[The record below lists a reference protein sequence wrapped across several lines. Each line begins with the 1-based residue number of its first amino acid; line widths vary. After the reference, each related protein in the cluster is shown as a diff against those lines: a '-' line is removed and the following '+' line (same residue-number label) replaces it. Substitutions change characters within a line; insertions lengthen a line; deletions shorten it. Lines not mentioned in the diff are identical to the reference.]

1 MTGPLAPTRRE
12 GELVNAESSEKP
24 LPLYGGG
31 DWGGGL
37 DPRNG
42 SMSEYILEMLN
53 ITKSFAGVQALKDV
67 SLRCRPGQVCGLV
80 GENGA
85 GKSTL
90 MKILAGAYSADAGE
104 IIYKGK
110 RRDQMSAG
118 EIIDSGISIIY
129 QELALVPQMSV
140 AENIFLGREP
150 RHALGILNL
159 QELHGKAAALLKRLG
174 IRLDTSLPVSEL
186 TVAQRQLVEI
196 AKALS
201 QNADLIVM
209 DEPSAILAG
218 SELDQLFGI
227 IESLVEQGVTIIYI
241 SHRLDEVFRIAD
253 EVTVLKDGELVDTRP
268 IDELD
273 RATLVELMVGRPLDE
288 IFPQT
293 DHEQGELVLVA
304 EQISTD
310 TILDDA
316 SLELYAGEI
325 LGIAGMVGSGRTELA
340 RALFGADPLT
350 SGSISLVGDKGASWS
365 NPAQAIDAGLV
376 LVPEDRKSHGLF
388 TSLSVRVN
396 VTLPILSRLTRFGV
410 VDSQAEDEVV
420 DAAKARL
427 SIVMASADQEAQY
440 LSGGN
445 QQKVVLAKWLETHPA
460 VVILDEPTRG
470 VDVGAK
476 FEIYKLMRQL
486 NDRGIAIV
494 MISSELPEVI
504 GMSDRIL
511 VMNDGRIVGEVAQAE
526 ATEAGIIELATMANS
541 KADAS

>member
-1 MTGPLAPTRRE
+1 
-12 GELVNAESSEKP
+12 
-24 LPLYGGG
+24 
-31 DWGGGL
+31 
-37 DPRNG
+37 
-42 SMSEYILEMLN
+42 MSEYILEMLN
-53 ITKSFAGVQALKDV
+53 ISKSFAGVQALKDV
-67 SLRCRPGQVCGLV
+67 SIRCKQGQVYGLV

-90 MKILAGAYSADAGE
+90 MKILAGAYRADAGE
-104 IIYKGK
+104 IIYKGEQ
-110 RRDQMSAG
+110 REGASAG
-118 EIIDSGISIIY
+118 EVIDSGISIIY

-150 RHALGILNL
+150 RHALGVLNL
-159 QELHGKAAALLKRLG
+159 KELRQGAAELLARLG
-174 IRLDTSLPVSEL
+174 ISLDTRLPVREL

-218 SELDQLFGI
+218 SELDQLFSI

-268 IDELD
+268 IEQLD
-273 RATLVELMVGRPLDE
+273 RSTLVELMVGRPLDE

-293 DHEQGELVLVA
+293 EHEQGELLLVA
-304 EQISTD
+304 ENISTE
-310 TILDDA
+310 TILEDA

-350 SGSISLVGDKGASWS
+350 SGQITLAGAKGASWS
-365 NPAQAIDAGLV
+365 NPAQAIDSGLV

-388 TSLSVRVN
+388 TSLSVRIN

-410 VDSQAEDEVV
+410 LQSLAEDKIVAE
-420 DAAKARL
+420 AKKRL

-445 QQKVVLAKWLETHPA
+445 QQKVVLAKWLETDPA

-494 MISSELPEVI
+494 MISPELPEVI

-526 ATEAGIIELATMANS
+526 ATEAGIIELATMA
-541 KADAS
+541 DAGAAPS

>member
-1 MTGPLAPTRRE
+1 
-12 GELVNAESSEKP
+12 
-24 LPLYGGG
+24 
-31 DWGGGL
+31 
-37 DPRNG
+37 
-42 SMSEYILEMLN
+42 MSEYILEMLN
-53 ITKSFAGVQALKDV
+53 ISKSFAGVHALKDV
-67 SLRCRPGQVCGLV
+67 SMRCKPGKIYGLV

-90 MKILAGAYSADAGE
+90 MKILAGAYKADAGE
-104 IIYKGK
+104 IIYKGEQ
-110 RRDQMSAG
+110 REGASAG
-118 EIIDSGISIIY
+118 EVIDSGISIIY

-150 RHALGILNL
+150 RYALGLLNL
-159 QELHGKAAALLKRLG
+159 KELHQGAAELLARLG
-174 IRLDTSLPVSEL
+174 ISLDTRLPVREL

-218 SELDQLFGI
+218 SELDQLFSI
-227 IESLVEQGVTIIYI
+227 IESLVVQGVTIIYI

-268 IDELD
+268 IDQLD
-273 RATLVELMVGRPLDE
+273 RSTLVELMVGRPLDE

-293 DHEQGELVLVA
+293 EHEQGQLLLVA
-304 EQISTD
+304 ENISTE
-310 TILDDA
+310 TILEDA
-316 SLELYAGEI
+316 SLELYEGEI

-350 SGSISLVGDKGASWS
+350 SGQITLAGAKGASWI
-365 NPAQAIDAGLV
+365 NPAQAIASGLV

-388 TSLSVRVN
+388 TSLSVRIN

-410 VDSQAEDEVV
+410 LQSLAEDEIV
-420 DAAKARL
+420 AEAKERL

-445 QQKVVLAKWLETHPA
+445 QQKVVLAKWLETDPA
-460 VVILDEPTRG
+460 IVILDEPTRG

-511 VMNDGRIVGEVAQAE
+511 VMNDGRIVGEVAQEE
-526 ATEAGIIELATMANS
+526 ATEAGIIELATMA
-541 KADAS
+541 DAGAEPS

>member
-1 MTGPLAPTRRE
+1 VVT
-12 GELVNAESSEKP
+12 S
-24 LPLYGGG
+24 
-31 DWGGGL
+31 DGGL
-37 DPRNG
+37 HGVNEDRQHPSASAVKALWTAAALDLRTPDAVAHLAAAT
-42 SMSEYILEMLN
+42 LERSDN
-53 ITKSFAGVQALKDV
+53 YA
-67 SLRCRPGQVCGLV
+67 
-80 GENGA
+80 
-85 GKSTL
+85 
-90 MKILAGAYSADAGE
+90 AGE
-104 IIYKGK
+104 V
-110 RRDQMSAG
+110 
-118 EIIDSGISIIY
+118 IDSGISIIY
-129 QELALVPQMSV
+129 QELALVAQMSV

-150 RHALGILNL
+150 QWGFGVLDLRSLHERAA
-159 QELHGKAAALLKRLG
+159 ELTERLG
-174 IRLDTSLPVSEL
+174 ISLDTGTPVSEL

-218 SELDQLFGI
+218 SELDQLFRI
-227 IESLVEQGVTIIYI
+227 ISSLVEQGVTIIYI

-253 EVTVLKDGELVDTRP
+253 EVTVLKDGELVATRP
-268 IDELD
+268 IDKLD

-293 DHEQGELVLVA
+293 DHDQGELVLVA
-304 EQISTD
+304 EHISTD
-310 TILDDA
+310 TILEDA

-350 SGSISLVGDKGASWS
+350 NGSISLLGDKGASWS
-365 NPAQAIDAGLV
+365 NPAQAIDAGLA

-410 VDSQAEDEVV
+410 VDSQAEDAIVE
-420 DAAKARL
+420 AAKARL

-511 VMNDGRIVGEVAQAE
+511 VMNDGQIVGEVAQAE
-526 ATEAGIIELATMANS
+526 ATEAGIIELATMAGGGTERI
-541 KADAS
+541 

>member
-1 MTGPLAPTRRE
+1 
-12 GELVNAESSEKP
+12 
-24 LPLYGGG
+24 
-31 DWGGGL
+31 
-37 DPRNG
+37 
-42 SMSEYILEMLN
+42 MSDYILEMHN
-53 ITKSFAGVQALKDV
+53 ISKSFAGVHALKDV
-67 SLRCRPGQVCGLV
+67 SIRCQPGRVHGLV

-90 MKILAGAYSADAGE
+90 MKILAGAYKADAGE
-104 IIYKGK
+104 IIYKGE
-110 RRDQMSAG
+110 RREGASAG
-118 EIIDSGISIIY
+118 EVIDSGVSIIY
-129 QELALVPQMSV
+129 QELALVAQMSV

-150 RHALGILNL
+150 QRGFGLLDL
-159 QELHGKAAALLKRLG
+159 RSLHERAAQLTERLG
-174 IRLDTSLPVSEL
+174 ISLDTRTPVSEL

-218 SELDQLFGI
+218 GELDQLFRI
-227 IESLVEQGVTIIYI
+227 ISSLVEQGVTIIYI

-268 IDELD
+268 IDQLD

-310 TILDDA
+310 TILEDA

-325 LGIAGMVGSGRTELA
+325 LGVAGMVGSGRTELA

-365 NPAQAIDAGLV
+365 NPAQAIDSGLV

-388 TSLSVRVN
+388 TSLSVRIN
-396 VTLPILSRLTRFGV
+396 VTLPVLSRLTRFGV
-410 VDSQAEDEVV
+410 VDSQAEDDVV
-420 DAAKARL
+420 EAAKERL

-526 ATEAGIIELATMANS
+526 ATEAGIIELATMAR
-541 KADAS
+541 AGAELL

>member
-1 MTGPLAPTRRE
+1 
-12 GELVNAESSEKP
+12 
-24 LPLYGGG
+24 
-31 DWGGGL
+31 
-37 DPRNG
+37 
-42 SMSEYILEMLN
+42 MLN
-53 ITKSFAGVQALKDV
+53 VSKSFAGVQALKDV
-67 SLRCRPGQVCGLV
+67 TIRCRPGQVHGLV

-90 MKILAGAYSADAGE
+90 MKILAGAYLADAGE
-104 IIYKGK
+104 IIYKGE

-150 RHALGILNL
+150 QRALGILDL
-159 QELHGKAAALLKRLG
+159 KSLHERAAKLTERLG
-174 IRLDTSLPVSEL
+174 IAMDTRTPVSEL

-227 IESLVEQGVTIIYI
+227 IESLVDQGVTIIYI

-253 EVTVLKDGELVDTRP
+253 EVTVLKDGEMVDTRP
-268 IDELD
+268 VEQLD
-273 RATLVELMVGRPLDE
+273 RPKLVELMVGRPLDE

-293 DHEQGELVLVA
+293 DHEQGDLVLIA
-304 EQISTD
+304 ENISTD
-310 TILDDA
+310 TILEDA

-325 LGIAGMVGSGRTELA
+325 LGVAGMVGSGRTELA

-350 SGSISLVGDKGASWS
+350 SGTISLVGAKGGSWS
-365 NPAQAIDAGLV
+365 NPAQAIESGLV

-396 VTLPILSRLTRFGV
+396 LTLPILSRLTRFGV
-410 VDSQAEDEVV
+410 LQSQVEDEIVA
-420 DAAKARL
+420 DAKERL

-445 QQKVVLAKWLETHPA
+445 QQKVVLAKWLETNPA

-511 VMNDGRIVGEVAQAE
+511 VMNDGRIVGEVSQAE
-526 ATEAGIIELATMANS
+526 ATEAGIIELATMADAV
-541 KADAS
+541 ADAS

>member
-1 MTGPLAPTRRE
+1 
-12 GELVNAESSEKP
+12 
-24 LPLYGGG
+24 
-31 DWGGGL
+31 
-37 DPRNG
+37 
-42 SMSEYILEMLN
+42 MSEYILEMQN
-53 ITKSFAGVQALKDV
+53 ISKSFAGVQALKDV
-67 SLRCRPGQVCGLV
+67 SIRCRPGRVYGLV

-90 MKILAGAYSADAGE
+90 MKILAGAYRADAGE
-104 IIYKGK
+104 IIYKGQ
-110 RRDQMSAG
+110 RREGLSAG

-129 QELALVPQMSV
+129 QELALVPRMSV

-150 RHALGILNL
+150 RHAVGVLNL
-159 QELHGKAAALLKRLG
+159 KALHQGAAALLNRLG
-174 IRLDTSLPVSEL
+174 IALDTNLPVSEL

-268 IDELD
+268 IDQLD
-273 RATLVELMVGRPLDE
+273 RQTLVRLMVGRPLDE
-288 IFPQT
+288 IFPRT
-293 DHEQGELVLVA
+293 EHEQGELVLVA
-304 EQISTD
+304 EDVSTD
-310 TILDDA
+310 TILEGA
-316 SLELYAGEI
+316 SLELYKGEI

-350 SGSISLVGDKGASWS
+350 SGTITLAGDKGASWS
-365 NPAQAIDAGLV
+365 NPAQAIESGLV

-396 VTLPILSRLTRFGV
+396 ITLPILSRVTRFGILQ
-410 VDSQAEDEVV
+410 SQAEDEVV
-420 DAAKARL
+420 EEAKVRL

-460 VVILDEPTRG
+460 IVILDEPTRG

-511 VMNDGRIVGEVAQAE
+511 VMNDGRIVGEVAQE
-526 ATEAGIIELATMANS
+526 DATEAGIIELATMAGA
-541 KADAS
+541 KAKVS